1 MAEKQELTLSKEE
14 FGEFRKLIDSIE
26 LRDVIT
32 VKQAFEAN
40 RKHQVAEAVEV
51 TIESAPAKITAD
63 AGLNVLKSY
72 RVLVKQGKKSI
83 LIFSA
88 TYEILF
94 TARNAEKVNAILENE
109 KIRQFFEGLQL
120 SKILWP
126 FIREEFR
133 TASSKAG
140 MKPFTLPFLK

>member
-14 FGEFRKLIDSIE
+14 FGEFRKLIDNIE
-26 LRDVIT
+26 LTDVIT

-40 RKHQVAEAVEV
+40 RKHKVAEAVEV
-51 TIESAPAKITAD
+51 TIEPAPAKITVD
-63 AGLNVLKSY
+63 TGLNVLKSY
-72 RVLVKQGKKSI
+72 RVIVKKEKKTI
-83 LIFSA
+83 FAFSA
-88 TYEILF
+88 TYELLF
-94 TARNAEKVNAILENE
+94 STRDSTQVSAILENE

-133 TASSKAG
+133 TAAAKSG
-140 MKPFTLPFLK
+140 LKPFTLPFLK

>member
-14 FGEFRKLIDSIE
+14 FGEFRKLIDNIE

-40 RKHQVAEAVEV
+40 RKYQLAEAVEV
-51 TIESAPAKITAD
+51 TIEPALAKISVDT
-63 AGLNVLKSY
+63 GLDVLKSY
-72 RVLVKQGKKSI
+72 RVLVKKEKKTI
-83 LIFSA
+83 FTFSA
-88 TYEILF
+88 TYEVLF
-94 TARNAEKVNAILENE
+94 STRDSKQVSSILENE

-133 TASSKAG
+133 TASAKSG
-140 MKPFTLPFLK
+140 LKPFTLPFLK

>member
-1 MAEKQELTLSKEE
+1 MPEKQELRLNKDE
-14 FGEFRKLIDSIE
+14 FVEFRTLIDNIE

-40 RKHQVAEAVEV
+40 RKQKVTGSVQVN
-51 TIESAPAKITAD
+51 IESAPAEINVEDQLT
-63 AGLNVLKSY
+63 VLKSY
-72 RVLVKQGKKSI
+72 RIVVKQGKKNV
-83 LIFSA
+83 LVFSA
-88 TYEILF
+88 TYEVSF
-94 TARNAEKVNAILENE
+94 DAKNAEKVNSILEKEN
-109 KIRQFFEGLQL
+109 IRQFFEGLQL

-140 MKPFTLPFLK
+140 MKPFTLPFMK

>member
-14 FGEFRKLIDSIE
+14 FGEFRKLIDNIE
-26 LRDVIT
+26 LTDVIT

-40 RKHQVAEAVEV
+40 RKHKVAEAVEV

-72 RVLVKQGKKSI
+72 RVLVKKEKKTI
-83 LIFSA
+83 FTFSA
-88 TYEILF
+88 TYELLF
-94 TARNAEKVNAILENE
+94 STRDSTQVSAILENE

-133 TASSKAG
+133 TAAAKSG
-140 MKPFTLPFLK
+140 LKPFTLPFLK

>member
-14 FGEFRKLIDSIE
+14 FGEFRKLIDNIE

-40 RKHQVAEAVEV
+40 RKHQVAKAVEV
-51 TIESAPAKITAD
+51 TIESAPAKITVETD
-63 AGLNVLKSY
+63 LNVLKSY
-72 RVLVKQGKKSI
+72 RVLVKQGKKGI

-109 KIRQFFEGLQL
+109 KIRQLFEGLQL